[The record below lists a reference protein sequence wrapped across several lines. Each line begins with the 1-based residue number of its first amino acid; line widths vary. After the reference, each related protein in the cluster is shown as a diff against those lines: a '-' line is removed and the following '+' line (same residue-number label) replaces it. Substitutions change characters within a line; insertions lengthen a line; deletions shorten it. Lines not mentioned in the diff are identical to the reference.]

1 MIKQMLVDW
10 EKEYPSRI
18 ETIFN
23 SIQSV
28 APSQLADTK
37 LFDFESLKIDRS
49 GERKEYEYDLDQNVS
64 ASRQTPLDDAV
75 QILELI

>member
-1 MIKQMLVDW
+1 MLQDW
-10 EKEYPSRI
+10 EKEHPSRI

-23 SIQSV
+23 SLQSV

-49 GERKEYEYDLDQNVS
+49 GERKEYEFDLDQNIS
-64 ASRQTPLDDAV
+64 SSREVPLEEAV
-75 QILELI
+75 QILEFR